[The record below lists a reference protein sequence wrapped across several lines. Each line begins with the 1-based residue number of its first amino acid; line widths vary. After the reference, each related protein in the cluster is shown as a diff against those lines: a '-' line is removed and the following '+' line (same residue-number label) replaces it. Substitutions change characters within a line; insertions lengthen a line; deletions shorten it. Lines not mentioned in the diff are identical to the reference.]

1 MRWILACL
9 LLSSCATDRNYLTPD
24 HERNTA
30 EYNLLD
36 SSDGM
41 QDPNL
46 RTKLFKVNY

>member
-1 MRWILACL
+1 MLACL
-9 LLSSCATDRNYLTPD
+9 LLSGCSNTSILIPD

-36 SSDGM
+36 SPDGM
-41 QDPNL
+41 TDPNL

>member
-1 MRWILACL
+1 MLACL
-9 LLSSCATDRNYLTPD
+9 LLSGCSNTGILIPD

-41 QDPNL
+41 TDPNL
-46 RTKLFKVNY
+46 RTKLFKVDY